1 MGLDA
6 VVFCDCVEKGCLTV
20 SHPYPRLLYIASNG
34 SPEIRSKDP
43 VKVDEH
49 DKWMNLPPCEHEA
62 MMLGGCNLG
71 NAGSISHLYEIS
83 VTNLDRDGRTYPVLL
98 GKVLYSGTHSGD
110 HLAVRDV
117 RELSN
122 ELDRLKEAIPSATA
136 LSGEDARRIALA
148 IRELRRL
155 VKTALAVN
163 KPIAF

>member
-83 VTNLDRDGRTYPVLL
+83 VRSEEHTSELQSLRHLVCRLL
-98 GKVLYSGTHSGD
+98 L
-110 HLAVRDV
+110 
-117 RELSN
+117 
-122 ELDRLKEAIPSATA
+122 
-136 LSGEDARRIALA
+136 
-148 IRELRRL
+148 
-155 VKTALAVN
+155 
-163 KPIAF
+163 

>member
-20 SHPYPRLLYIASNG
+20 PHPYPRLLHIASNG

-43 VKVDEH
+43 IKVDEH

-62 MMLGGCNLG
+62 MMLAGSNLG
-71 NAGSISHLYEIS
+71 NAGSISRLYEILS
-83 VTNLDRDGRTYPVLL
+83 GVMTGHGRTYPVLL
-98 GKVLYSGTHSGD
+98 GKVLYSGTHCGD

-117 RELSN
+117 RRLST
-122 ELDRLKEAIPSATA
+122 ELDRLKAAIPSATA
-136 LSGEDARRIALA
+136 LSGEDARQIALA
-148 IRELRRL
+148 IKKLRRL

>member
-6 VVFCDCVEKGCLTV
+6 VVFCDCVEKGCLRAP
-20 SHPYPRLLYIASNG
+20 HPYPRLLYIASNG

-43 VKVDEH
+43 VEVDEH
-49 DKWMNLPPCEHEA
+49 DKWMDLPPCKHEQ
-62 MMLGGCNLG
+62 MMLDGCNLG
-71 NAGSISHLYEIS
+71 NAGSVSHLYEILS
-83 VTNLDRDGRTYPVLL
+83 GVPTGHGRTYPVLL
-98 GKVLYSGTHSGD
+98 GKVFYSGTHCGD

-117 RELSN
+117 RRLSN

-136 LSGEDARRIALA
+136 LSGEDARQIALA
-148 IRELRRL
+148 ITELGRL